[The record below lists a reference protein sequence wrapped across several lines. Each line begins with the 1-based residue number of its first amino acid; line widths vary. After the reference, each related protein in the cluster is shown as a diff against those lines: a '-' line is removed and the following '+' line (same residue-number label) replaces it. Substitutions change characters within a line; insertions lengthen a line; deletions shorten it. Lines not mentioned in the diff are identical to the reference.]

1 MIGCVLA
8 GLVAGAIWTW
18 LQPDRYRADARVLV
32 RPGSPRVVPAVE
44 ALAESSLVASNVAQ
58 TLHLSSP
65 PHVAAKTGDGGVLTV
80 SVEAGSR
87 ERARQV
93 DAEAVVVLTQKVAQ
107 RFGSAGATATM
118 LDPAHVAE
126 RTSPNPAR
134 NLIVAG
140 LVGFGLGAGGAAA
153 LRRRTPAQVDDRHP
167 SQGVEKRLSERLAEV
182 AKRERSLARRAGE
195 LAASESRLR
204 DREERLTAHERKLDA
219 RQAGLTAGEGEL
231 RRRDE
236 ELRAREAT
244 GAPEPQPVADAAP
257 SPAVAEPEA
266 AGGWNLKVLEEI
278 VRAQPEK
285 AEGQEVRT
293 TYLFLL
299 REHADVDGWLPA
311 SFNHLVEDVFG
322 ELADKAR
329 AREEG

>member
-1 MIGCVLA
+1 
-8 GLVAGAIWTW
+8 
-18 LQPDRYRADARVLV
+18 
-32 RPGSPRVVPAVE
+32 
-44 ALAESSLVASNVAQ
+44 
-58 TLHLSSP
+58 
-65 PHVAAKTGDGGVLTV
+65 VLTV

-107 RFGSAGATATM
+107 RFGSAGATATV

-153 LRRRTPAQVDDRHP
+153 LRRRTPAHVDDRHP

-231 RRRDE
+231 RRRVE

-244 GAPEPQPVADAAP
+244 GAPERETVADA

-285 AEGQEVRT
+285 ADGHEVWT

-329 AREEG
+329 AREES